1 MEVFLF
7 PVVKTKVFGS
17 STPSNN
23 NLGGWLINNQILTN
37 KKENKMKAENKF
49 RWPKEIYIFWLVE
62 FILGIE
68 LIGPV
73 LLIFFKDW
81 GGLNQTQTQVL
92 QSWFTLWIFI
102 LEIPTGVF
110 GDVKGKKYSVILGYI
125 LMSIGTMVYS
135 IIPNLYL
142 FFLAEFLFALGIA
155 FISGAKEAWMYDIAK
170 ELKVE
175 ERFRDIC
182 VTGSNLHML
191 GMIVASVI
199 FIPVSNILPVHH
211 IFRVGIISRV
221 ISLLLLGLFVRNTDG
236 KKERSLKPE
245 YIETAKKGLS
255 LIKNNLNLRKITIYL
270 SILTSTSYFVIWL
283 YQEALKVLDVG
294 NELFG
299 IYRVVLLV
307 AEIVAIRVVAMFI
320 KKYGLRRMSPI
331 MAVVVAVGF
340 LIAGFLQSIL
350 GILILLIFA
359 GGLGLQIY
367 NLLSKE
373 INEEIDSEQRA
384 TALSFVSMV
393 KRLMLTL
400 FNPAIGY
407 LVDSKGV
414 FIAFTILGVMSL
426 LAGFFKPKYKL
437 K

>member
-1 MEVFLF
+1 M
-7 PVVKTKVFGS
+7 KTK
-17 STPSNN
+17 
-23 NLGGWLINNQILTN
+23 
-37 KKENKMKAENKF
+37 NKF
-49 RWPKEIYIFWLVE
+49 KWPKEIYIFWLVE
-62 FILGIE
+62 FILGLE

-81 GGLNQTQTQVL
+81 GGLNQTQTQIL

-110 GDVKGKKYSVILGYI
+110 GDVKGKKYSVMLGYI
-125 LMSIGTMVYS
+125 FVSIGTIVYS
-135 IIPNLYL
+135 VVPNIYL
-142 FFLAEFLFALGIA
+142 FFLAEFIFALGTA
-155 FISGAKEAWMYDIAK
+155 FISGAKEAWMYDISK
-170 ELKVE
+170 DLKIE
-175 ERFRDIC
+175 ERFREIS

-191 GMIVASVI
+191 GMIVASIV
-199 FIPVSNILPVHH
+199 FIPINTLLPVQHL
-211 IFRVGIISRV
+211 FKLGIVSRV
-221 ISLLLLGLFVRNTDG
+221 ISLLLLGLLVRNTDST
-236 KKERSLKPE
+236 KRKTLKPE
-245 YIETAKKGLS
+245 YIETAKKGFN

-283 YQEALKVLDVG
+283 YQEALKVLNVEQ
-294 NELFG
+294 ELFG
-299 IYRVVLLV
+299 VYRIVLLV
-307 AEIVAIRVVAMFI
+307 AEIVAIRIVSIFI
-320 KKYGLRRMSPI
+320 KKYGIRKMSPI
-331 MAVVVAVGF
+331 MAVIVALGF
-340 LIAGFLQSIL
+340 LLAGFLQSMI
-350 GILILLIFA
+350 GVFILLVFA

-384 TALSFVSMV
+384 TALSFISMV

-414 FIAFTILGVMSL
+414 FIAFIILGVVSL